1 MSGKRVQRREGEL
14 LAALR
19 DQRELLRNAGER
31 YDGGSDTEA
40 KNLAVRLRVLLH
52 DGGRNS
58 RSLLGQLEIKENLP
72 YLDTTPAENPPEAPS
87 FHGGLCMVHA
97 TLGPEGAGSS
107 RYVPVLDKRASLPP
121 HPPQAFVDWWSN
133 RVISDDQGRPVSRR
147 DFVLWLADQ
156 DGGAHVDGAIGETYA
171 GLAREGIAIFQPGAG
186 DDPRFKDLVAP
197 SVRQIA
203 FEIEKTLD
211 TQLID
216 DSEAGMGLRV
226 KAPICSLSINETV
239 SVGRNDPCPCGSEL
253 KTKRCFGMRQPRR
266 RLTLD
271 DLYAEAA

>member
-19 DQRELLRNAGER
+19 DQRELLKNAGER
-31 YDGGSDTEA
+31 YDGGSDAEA
-40 KNLAVRLRVLLH
+40 KSLAVRLRVLLH

-58 RSLLGQLEIKENLP
+58 HSLLGQLGVKERLP
-72 YLDTTPAENPPEAPS
+72 YLDTTPAEHPPEAPS
-87 FHGGLCMVHA
+87 MHAGLCMVHA
-97 TLGPEGAGSS
+97 TLGPEGAGFS
-107 RYVPVLDKRASLPP
+107 RYVPVLDARDSLPR
-121 HPPQAFVDWWSN
+121 HPPQAFVDWWRDPVVADN
-133 RVISDDQGRPVSRR
+133 EGRPVSRS

-171 GLAREGIAIFQPGAG
+171 GLAREGIAIFKPEAG

-203 FEIEKTLD
+203 YEVEQTLD
-211 TQLID
+211 AQLLD
-216 DSEAGMGLRV
+216 DPETKSGVRIRS
-226 KAPICSLSINETV
+226 PICSLSIHEKV
-239 SVGRNDPCPCGSEL
+239 SAGRNDPCPCGSGL
-253 KTKRCFGMRQPRR
+253 KTKRCFGTRESRR

-271 DLYAEAA
+271 ELYAEVA